1 MPNLPPTPPDASRA
15 PKSGRPT
22 AGGATAG
29 GAAAGGATAGVLVAI
44 PVFNEARHV
53 DDVLR
58 KVFAQHPHVLVVDDG
73 STDGTPQRL
82 AAWPTLHR
90 ITHPR
95 NLGYGRSLIDAFAYA
110 QRAGFDWVITMD
122 CDEQHEP
129 ERIPAFLEA
138 IRTDRWDLISGSR
151 YLEPRPDDH
160 RPPED
165 RAAINACLTRL
176 LNDLYGLG
184 ITDAFCGF
192 KAHRVASMRALS
204 LTEPGYAF
212 PMQLW
217 PQVKRAGLRLTELPV
232 RRIYA
237 DLSRTFGS
245 GLDQPLVRLTHYLE
259 VLSREHERLFGA
271 TPKLPEASAL
281 LAGARWSAS
290 ATSPGAA
297 RATASEPEAASPAE
311 PSACCGCR

>member
-1 MPNLPPTPPDASRA
+1 MQQHQPEPPPVESSTPRDRSAADAPR
-15 PKSGRPT
+15 
-22 AGGATAG
+22 
-29 GAAAGGATAGVLVAI
+29 VLVAI

-58 KVFAQHPHVLVVDDG
+58 KVFFHHPDVLVVDDG
-73 STDGTPQRL
+73 STDGTAARL
-82 AAWPTLHR
+82 DVWPALHR

-110 QRAGFDWVITMD
+110 DRTGFDWVVTMD

-129 ERIPAFLEA
+129 ERIPAFLA
-138 IRTDRWDLISGSR
+138 CIRTDAWDVISGSR
-151 YLEPRPDDH
+151 YLQAHAKDD

-176 LNDLYGLG
+176 INDLYGLG
-184 ITDAFCGF
+184 LTDAFCGF
-192 KAHRVASMRALS
+192 KAHRVAAMRRLS

-217 PQVKRAGLRLTELPV
+217 PQVKHAGLRLIELPV

-237 DLSRTFGS
+237 DLSRTFG
-245 GLDQPLVRLTHYLE
+245 GNLDQPLRRLTHYLE
-259 VLSREHERLFGA
+259 VLKREHERLFGQRLV
-271 TPKLPEASAL
+271 LPDASAL
-281 LAGARWSAS
+281 LSGRCWGGDVVAGREREHGEDGGRAARHA
-290 ATSPGAA
+290 ATS
-297 RATASEPEAASPAE
+297 
-311 PSACCGCR
+311 CCGCR